1 LEHGNS
7 YGCRLYPP
15 GGFSDL
21 LEPNPFANHPSG
33 NENFHYVGGGMSQSS
48 VSPIDLGATRTPSPA
63 QQNDDIVVELGAE
76 EDETINVDEDSRT
89 DKRLNWSVPED
100 KRLVG

>member
-48 VSPIDLGATRTPSPA
+48 VSPIDLGATRTPSPS

-89 DKRLNWSVPED
+89 DKRLNWSVLED